1 MPEDRDVLRQIKAGD
16 IDMYSRLVDA
26 YEPAIRRY
34 IRSRLF
40 DRDHT
45 DDLVQLVFIKFY
57 KSIELFDDTRPVL
70 PYLYAIAITEL
81 KMFFRAQKKGRVSL
95 EQVEHTLESE
105 QEGEDIEHQDE
116 VATALEQLSHDQ
128 KSALLMYAEGY
139 KYHEIAA
146 RLSKPINTIRTLIR
160 RARLSVTSKRT

>member
-16 IDMYSRLVDA
+16 IDRYGHLVDA

-34 IRSRLF
+34 IRTRLF

-57 KSIELFDDTRPVL
+57 KSIGLFDDSRPVL

-81 KMFFRAQKKGRVSL
+81 KMFFRAQKKGKVSL

-105 QEGEDIEHQDE
+105 QVGEDIERQDE
-116 VATALEQLSHDQ
+116 VATALDQLSHDQ

>member
-16 IDMYSRLVDA
+16 IDRYGHLVDA

-57 KSIELFDDTRPVL
+57 KSIGLFDDSRPVL

-81 KMFFRAQKKGRVSL
+81 KMFFRAQKKGKVSL

-105 QEGEDIEHQDE
+105 QVGEDIEHQDE
-116 VATALEQLSHDQ
+116 VSTALGQLSHDQ

>member
-16 IDMYSRLVDA
+16 IDRYGHLVDA

-70 PYLYAIAITEL
+70 PYLYAIANTEL

-105 QEGEDIEHQDE
+105 QVGEDIEHQDE
-116 VATALEQLSHDQ
+116 VSTALEQLSHDQ

>member
-16 IDMYSRLVDA
+16 IDRYGHLVDA

-34 IRSRLF
+34 IRTRLF

-57 KSIELFDDTRPVL
+57 KSIGLFDDSRPVL

-81 KMFFRAQKKGRVSL
+81 KMFFRAQKKGKVSL

-105 QEGEDIEHQDE
+105 QVGDIVLDPFTGSSTTGI
-116 VATALEQLSHDQ
+116 ASAINDRKFIGIDLE
-128 KSALLMYAEGY
+128 K
-139 KYHEIAA
+139 KY
-146 RLSKPINTIRTLIR
+146 LD
-160 RARLSVTSKRT
+160 LSVKRFNDLKK

>member
-16 IDMYSRLVDA
+16 IDRYGHLVDA

-57 KSIELFDDTRPVL
+57 KSIELFDDSRPVL

-105 QEGEDIEHQDE
+105 QVGEDIVHQDQ
-116 VATALEQLSHDQ
+116 VVQALDQLSHDQ

-139 KYHEIAA
+139 KYHEIAS

>member
-1 MPEDRDVLRQIKAGD
+1 MIEDKDVLRQIKAGD

-34 IRSRLF
+34 IRARLF
-40 DRDHT
+40 DRDHA

-105 QEGEDIEHQDE
+105 QVGEDIDHQDE
-116 VATALEQLSHDQ
+116 VIKALDQLTHDQ

>member
-16 IDMYSRLVDA
+16 IDRYGHLVDA

-45 DDLVQLVFIKFY
+45 DDLVQLIFIKFY
-57 KSIELFDDTRPVL
+57 KSIEQFDDTRPVL

-81 KMFFRAQKKGRVSL
+81 KMFFRAQKMGRVSL

-105 QEGEDIEHQDE
+105 QVGEDIERQDE
-116 VATALEQLSHDQ
+116 VATALDQLSHDQ

>member
-1 MPEDRDVLRQIKAGD
+1 MIEDKDVLRQIKAGD

-34 IRSRLF
+34 IRARLF

-105 QEGEDIEHQDE
+105 QVGEDIDHQDE
-116 VATALEQLSHDQ
+116 VIKALDQLTHDQ

>member
-16 IDMYSRLVDA
+16 IDRYGHLVDA

-34 IRSRLF
+34 IRTRLF

-57 KSIELFDDTRPVL
+57 KSIGLFDDSRPVL

-81 KMFFRAQKKGRVSL
+81 KMFFRAQKKGKVSL

-105 QEGEDIEHQDE
+105 QVGEDIEHQDE
-116 VATALEQLSHDQ
+116 VSTALEQLSHDQ

>member
-16 IDMYSRLVDA
+16 IDRYGHLVDA

-34 IRSRLF
+34 IRTRLF

-57 KSIELFDDTRPVL
+57 KSIGLFDDSRPVL

-81 KMFFRAQKKGRVSL
+81 KMFFRAQKKGKVSL

-105 QEGEDIEHQDE
+105 QVGEDIEHQDE
-116 VATALEQLSHDQ
+116 VSTALGQLSHDQ